1 MAAEI
6 AREIIEQ
13 SRPCD
18 RATRAVI
25 KMQDRFNSLKITT
38 PIVDGAQVFQ
48 LDFSISGVEQK
59 APLRYN
65 ARHNREAAVAC
76 VRGFVDC
83 PSGYIYAIM
92 HIRNDDGSESPELF
106 RWHLHPNSEK
116 KARSATVDL
125 MLTALLTDN

>member
-1 MAAEI
+1 MAAEL

-13 SRPCD
+13 SRPFD

-25 KMQDRFNSLKITT
+25 KIQYQDRYISRSLKITT

-48 LDFSISGVEQK
+48 LDFTLGHQEQ

-65 ARHNREAAVAC
+65 ASLDINATMC
-76 VRGFVDC
+76 
-83 PSGYIYAIM
+83 
-92 HIRNDDGSESPELF
+92 IRNDDGSESPELF
-106 RWHLHPNSEK
+106 RWCLHPK
-116 KARSATVDL
+116 HVTVSTMIDQ